1 MSRKRLNV
9 DWGQAEGVLDLNPYL
24 KRYES
29 HLIDIGLRNS
39 TVESYVWLVKSYL
52 EYSQTNRPNTSDFVD
67 FGETLHKKNLSRS
80 TINNYSFAI
89 KKYHA
94 MWGEQI
100 EYTFLKRNDEIPY
113 YFDEEDVLRIFYVV
127 HNIKH
132 LDVTDHLLWLP

>member
-9 DWGQAEGVLDLNPYL
+9 NWGKVEEVLALNPYL
-24 KRYES
+24 ERYKNY
-29 HLIDIGLRNS
+29 LIDIGLRNS

-52 EYSQTNRPNTSDFVD
+52 EYSKTDRPTTSDFVE
-67 FGETLHKKNLSRS
+67 FRETLHKKNLSRS

-100 EYTFLKRNDEIPY
+100 KYTFR
-113 YFDEEDVLRIFYVV
+113 
-127 HNIKH
+127 
-132 LDVTDHLLWLP
+132 